1 MKRPARILIALL
13 VILCLHA
20 AAASSIRAETSGLTR
35 GAPQIRSMS
44 ALTFGP
50 DGILFIGDGKGGAVF
65 AVDTNDRK
73 PRGKSEE
80 FELADLEGKI
90 AARLGT
96 SPAEIMIHDMAVN
109 PISQNVYMAV
119 SRGRGKWDLRW
130 KLPNHLTDA
139 LILVKLAVDGGA
151 IDVVS
156 LENVPHARKEI
167 PNPVSGEKIHP
178 WMKDVSLRTE
188 TITDVVWSD
197 GTLYVAGLS
206 NEEFAA
212 TLWTMPFPFKS
223 DVAATT
229 LEIYHGAHGKFETQA
244 PIQAFLPY
252 QLNGE
257 KQLLAAYLC
266 TPLVTF
272 KMSDMKNGAHLK
284 GRTVGEFG
292 AGNYP
297 LDMVV
302 YKKDG
307 AEKLLIANSNLPFM
321 IVDPA
326 DIARYEGAIT
336 TEVKG
341 YLAGVKWEP
350 RSGTGILQMD
360 TLNEKFI
367 LGLQRL
373 PSGTVDVV
381 SFDVRRF

>member
-1 MKRPARILIALL
+1 MIMRTRNLIALL
-13 VILCLHA
+13 TVSFLCA
-20 AAASSIRAETSGLTR
+20 AAAGVARAETAGLAR
-35 GAPQIRSMS
+35 GTPKILSMS

-50 DGILFIGDGKGGAVF
+50 DGILFIGDGKGGVIH
-65 AVDTNDRK
+65 AVDTGDRT
-73 PRGKSEE
+73 PRGKTDE
-80 FELADLEGKI
+80 FELSDIEGKI

-109 PISQNVYMAV
+109 PLSQNVYMAV

-130 KLPNHLTDA
+130 KLPNHVTDA
-139 LILVKLAVDGGA
+139 VILVKLAVEGKG
-151 IDVVS
+151 IDVVP
-156 LENVPHARKEI
+156 LENVPYARKEI
-167 PNPVSGEKIHP
+167 PNPVDAAKMHA
-178 WMKDVSLRTE
+178 WMKEVSLRTE
-188 TITDVVWSD
+188 TITDLVWS
-197 GTLYVAGLS
+197 GGVLYVAGLS

-212 TLWTMPFPFKS
+212 TLWTMPFPFS

-229 LEIYHGAHGKFETQA
+229 LEIYHGAHGAFETAA

-252 QLNGE
+252 ELNGE
-257 KQLLAAYLC
+257 KQILAAYLC

-272 KMSDMKNGAHLK
+272 KMSDFKNGAHLK

-297 LDMVV
+297 LDMLT

-307 AEKLLIANSNLPFM
+307 KEKLLIANSNLPFM

-326 DIARYEGAIT
+326 DIASYKGSIT
-336 TEVKG
+336 SEVKG

-360 TLNEKFI
+360 ALNDKFI
-367 LGLQRL
+367 LALQRL
-373 PSGTVDVV
+373 PSGMVDVV
-381 SFDVRRF
+381 SFDIRWF